1 MIILGEQSI
10 AFLALESRISLNH
23 CPFLMFIPT
32 KQANA
37 ANVAQIKLTKIKLL
51 HEFLIRV
58 SIIVP
63 SLIFFVPYLAKL
75 F

>member
-1 MIILGEQSI
+1 M
-10 AFLALESRISLNH
+10 
-23 CPFLMFIPT
+23 CIPT

-51 HEFLIRV
+51 HELLMRV

-63 SLIFFVPYLAKL
+63 SLIFLFYFFVFPYLTKL